1 MDRRDADSSLELK
14 ERMGWEEKDTKEAK
28 TRNNHACASA

>member
-14 ERMGWEEKDTKEAK
+14 ERKGWEEKDKKKPT
-28 TRNNHACASA
+28 TP